1 MLLLTEAS
9 VHVACLQAGKAGRA
23 WDRSGLGDKTTGW
36 GWLKV
41 KKKRVKK
48 MALALQ
54 YLISVVYFRPITF
67 LPKLQSV
74 SSNERFTGVYETFIL
89 LLSMLE

>member
-41 KKKRVKK
+41 KKKTCEKDGIGI
-48 MALALQ
+48 AIFNFSGLFSTNHIPA
-54 YLISVVYFRPITF
+54 
-67 LPKLQSV
+67 
-74 SSNERFTGVYETFIL
+74 
-89 LLSMLE
+89 